1 MTGTVIDLLRHGAL
15 EGGVRYRGSIEAEL
29 TVDGRADMDAVWA
42 QLIDSVD
49 AILTSPLGR
58 CLKPALDWA
67 GQKGIVCE
75 VVDDFREMHYG
86 EWEGLSAEEIEQ
98 RFPGML
104 VRWRENP
111 AGMQI
116 PGAERI
122 EDFAERV
129 VCAWDDVLQTYSGQH
144 LLLLGHSGSLRVI
157 LAHVLGAPLPTTRRF
172 SMPYAAW
179 SRVQESNCGY
189 LLTHLKGPS

>member
-1 MTGTVIDLLRHGAL
+1 MAGTVIDLLRHGAL

-42 QLIDSVD
+42 QVADSVD
-49 AILTSPLGR
+49 VILTSPLGR

-67 GQKGIVCE
+67 GKKGIACE

-86 EWEGLSAEEIEQ
+86 EWEGLGAEEIEQ

-111 AGMQI
+111 VGIQI

-122 EDFAERV
+122 EGFAERV
-129 VCAWDDVLQTYSGQH
+129 VFAWNDALRTYSGQH

-172 SMPYAAW
+172 SMPYATW
-179 SRVQESNCGY
+179 GRVHEGDCGY
-189 LLTHLKGPS
+189 LLTHLRGPS

>member
-42 QLIDSVD
+42 QVADSVD
-49 AILTSPLGR
+49 IILTSPLGR
-58 CLKPALDWA
+58 CLKPALDWG
-67 GQKGIVCE
+67 GQKGIACD
-75 VVDDFREMHYG
+75 VVEDFREMHYG

-111 AGMQI
+111 VGMQI

-122 EDFAERV
+122 EDFSERV
-129 VCAWDDVLQTYSGQH
+129 VCAWDDVLRTYSGQH

-157 LAHVLGAPLPTTRRF
+157 LAHVLAAPLPTTRRF
-172 SMPYAAW
+172 AMPYATW
-179 SRVQESNCGY
+179 SRIQESNCGY
-189 LLTHLKGPS
+189 LLTHLTGPS